1 MNWLS
6 IPLHVTRKFIPH
18 FKIAAR
24 TQDRKK
30 TKSFIWKSQIDRGDT
45 PNDIMNM
52 HDGDDVDGREYFL
65 SLLIVNF
72 KRA

>member
-18 FKIAAR
+18 FKIAALAE
-24 TQDRKK
+24 DGKK
-30 TKSFIWKSQIDRGDT
+30 ERKSFIRKSQIDRGDT

-52 HDGDDVDGREYFL
+52 HDDDDVGWHRERESTFSAY
-65 SLLIVNF
+65 
-72 KRA
+72 